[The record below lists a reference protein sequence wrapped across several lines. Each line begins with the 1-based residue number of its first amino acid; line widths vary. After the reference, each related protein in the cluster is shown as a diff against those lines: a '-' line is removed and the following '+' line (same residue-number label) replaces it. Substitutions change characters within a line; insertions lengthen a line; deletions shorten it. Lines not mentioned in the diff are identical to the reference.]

1 MFAMNPNTRKRS
13 ERLFSNGQ
21 DRAKVY
27 REQVRI
33 EHISIVSAKSYEEVK
48 AKLEQL
54 PRFDDNIRVLLQSG
68 ETERARLELKLMQG
82 NVGLTVFSQATHGDW
97 LQIISGSRNAIQ
109 YVIGNILI
117 STQMTKEDLRAG
129 LYAPLRIMM
138 FENEAGT
145 ATLEYDLPSTLF
157 GQFGNQRITAVA
169 KALDQ
174 KIFDVLMRAAA

>member
-1 MFAMNPNTRKRS
+1 MLAMNSNAGKRS
-13 ERLFSNGQ
+13 ERPLRNGQ

-27 REQVRI
+27 REQVQI
-33 EHISIVSAKSYEEVK
+33 EHVSIVSARSYEDVK
-48 AKLEQL
+48 GPLDQL
-54 PRFDDNIRVLLQSG
+54 PRFDDNIRVLLRFG
-68 ETERARLELKLMQG
+68 EVKRALSELNRIQG
-82 NVGLTVFSQATHGDW
+82 NVGLTVFSRATHGDW
-97 LQIISGSRNAIQ
+97 LQIISGTRKAIQ

-129 LYAPLRIMM
+129 LYAPLRIML

-174 KIFDVLMRAAA
+174 KIYDVLMRAAA